1 MVTIKPIITGKSFG
15 VQVQM
20 DLPCKLQQRGISAQ
34 GINVPPHPYSAICPS
49 AVNVAVPWPSA
60 VPKRLAMEP
69 ASDIPEKPDPSKPV
83 MTPTMVNVPADTY

>member
-1 MVTIKPIITGKSFG
+1 MPKELT
-15 VQVQM
+15 
-20 DLPCKLQQRGISAQ
+20 SAPVH
-34 GINVPPHPYSAICPS
+34 IAAICPS

-83 MTPTMVNVPADTY
+83 MTPTIVNVLPIHIDLKEQFEIKRCLSR